1 MSSQLPDLSYDDYAK
16 AKARGLRRRALLVL
30 GGLALCVYVAI
41 LLGTTYLAQRQL
53 IASAEAR
60 QTLELELR
68 ATALGYFY
76 AERRTDL
83 ANLARSRLM
92 TTFFANRDLGM
103 SMEYGLR
110 ASLLG
115 ARDAALRLIDD
126 RRVEGRP
133 VYRRIALL
141 DADGAT
147 LVDTAEG
154 RPGGLEALARSPG
167 DSAEIQ
173 VLAAAPGHR
182 GDVLVQAP
190 VVIKGR
196 TRGTLVAWIDEQA
209 ALSALLG
216 LDPGAA
222 EGRRYHALPLGQVLS
237 SEEQALERQ
246 RVLVQGAP
254 FQLVDLMPAGTES
267 RILTSGWLLAGFV
280 GMAIALLI
288 GGVLILRFHSQNLV
302 LYTRMEV
309 ERQQRLRLSRHNAR
323 LLREIERREE
333 SERLLMYQT
342 NYDALTGLPNRAL
355 ALDRLSQALRRALRQ
370 GQSVVLLYL
379 DLDHFKRINDSL
391 GHAAG
396 DAVLKQVAERIKP
409 LLADADTLA
418 RLAADEF
425 LLIFPDLADVGEIE
439 LLAQRVLQTLDR
451 PFLVEDREIFLTACV
466 GCAVG
471 VRDLNTAE
479 ELLKHADLA
488 MKQAKSSGQGVVCSY
503 KQGLDQRAK
512 ESLEIASL
520 LRTAAD
526 RDELQLLFQPLIDL
540 RSGQPVAAE
549 ALLRWTSAELGPVSP
564 ARFIPIA
571 EEAGLIRKLGAWILR
586 TACLSAAAWQST
598 APCRVAVNVSSLQ
611 LQSPH
616 EFLECIEHALA
627 LSELAPTLLE
637 LEITEGVLLEDRAD
651 IAELLATLDGMG
663 VHLSL
668 DDFGTGYSALSYL
681 RRFPFR
687 VLKIDRSFIAG
698 VLETQADAELTRA
711 IIAMGQGLG
720 LTVLAEGVERP
731 EQADFLRQ
739 AGCDLAQGF
748 LYSRPI
754 PIDSFTRLLGSE
766 RRALASASG

>member
-1 MSSQLPDLSYDDYAK
+1 M
-16 AKARGLRRRALLVL
+16 L

-68 ATALGYFY
+68 AAALGYFY

-83 ANLARSRLM
+83 ANLARSPVV

-115 ARDAALRLIDD
+115 IRDAALRLVDD

-141 DADGAT
+141 DADGST
-147 LVDTAEG
+147 LVDTVDGRRDELEG
-154 RPGGLEALARSPG
+154 LARSPG
-167 DSAEIQ
+167 GSAEIR
-173 VLAAAPGHR
+173 VLAAAPGQR

-190 VVIKGR
+190 VLINRK
-196 TRGTLVAWIDEQA
+196 TRGTLLAWIDEQA

-216 LDPGAA
+216 LDPGSA
-222 EGRRYHALPLGQVLS
+222 EGHRYRALPLGQVLS
-237 SEEQALERQ
+237 SEDQALERQ

-254 FQLVDLMPAGTES
+254 FQLVDLMRAGSES

-280 GMAIALLI
+280 GMAIALLF
-288 GGVLILRFHSQNLV
+288 GGALILRFHSQNLV
-302 LYTRMEV
+302 LHTRMEV
-309 ERQQRLRLSRHNAR
+309 ERLQRLRLSRHNAR

-333 SERLLMYQT
+333 SERRLMYQT
-342 NYDALTGLPNRAL
+342 NYDSLTGLPNRAL

-370 GQSVVLLYL
+370 GQSLVLLYL

-391 GHAAG
+391 GHTAG
-396 DAVLKQVAERIKP
+396 DAVLKQFAERARP
-409 LLADADTLA
+409 LLADGDTLA

-425 LLIFPDLADVGEIE
+425 LFIFPDLAEVGEVE
-439 LLAQRVLQTLDR
+439 LRGQRVLQTLDR
-451 PFLVEDREIFLTACV
+451 PFLLEDREILMTACV

-471 VRDLNTAE
+471 VRDGDTAE

-488 MKQAKSSGQGVVCSY
+488 MKQAKSTGQGVVYTY
-503 KQGLDQRAK
+503 KQGLDERAK
-512 ESLEIASL
+512 ESLEIATL

-549 ALLRWTSAELGPVSP
+549 ALLRWTSSALGPVSP

-571 EEAGLIRKLGAWILR
+571 EEAGFIRKLGAWILQ
-586 TACLSAAAWQST
+586 TACLSAAAWQSV

-616 EFLECIEHALA
+616 EFLECVEHALA
-627 LSELAPTLLE
+627 LSRLSPTLLE

-651 IAELLATLDGMG
+651 IAELLATLDRMG

-698 VLETQADAELTRA
+698 VVEAQEDAELTRA
-711 IIAMGQGLG
+711 IIAMGQALG

-731 EQADFLRQ
+731 EQVDFLRQ

-748 LYSRPI
+748 LYSRPV

-766 RRALASASG
+766 RRALTSASG